1 MAENQALK
9 TCKAKERK
17 TPNTPCIGIIVA
29 ILLIVVRRTL
39 IVVLT

>member
-1 MAENQALK
+1 MVKSSTENLQSQREK
-9 TCKAKERK
+9 M
-17 TPNTPCIGIIVA
+17 PNTPCIGIIVA